1 MEIRGPS
8 IVSNL
13 EEVENHNAPAAPR
26 RGIGGQK
33 IERYGGGFEIR
44 SQEKLVNRGRR

>member
-26 RGIGGQK
+26 RGIGGK
-33 IERYGGGFEIR
+33 KSRDMVEDSKFEVKR
-44 SQEKLVNRGRR
+44 N